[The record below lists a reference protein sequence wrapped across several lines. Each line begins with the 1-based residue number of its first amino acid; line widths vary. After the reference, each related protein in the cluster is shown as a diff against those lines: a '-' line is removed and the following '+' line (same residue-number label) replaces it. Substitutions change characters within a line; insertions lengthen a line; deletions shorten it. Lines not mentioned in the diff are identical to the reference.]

1 MKKLLLIT
9 SIFLAFACSNVEESI
24 DEESSGTFLDIYN
37 QTSWSLIRGSQNN
50 INEIITFSNG
60 ENFYNYYSS
69 ENIKYIDF
77 DGGPEDIVYCI
88 QYREGVVEHW
98 EGVTGDWEAEIEV
111 NESNKFVCTLS
122 FRGSKVLRN
131 EFESEGENLNMKESF
146 WIWDGG
152 ENPEPDFTGDY
163 VLTKSD
169 QSYSDY
175 CSIN

>member
-69 ENIKYIDF
+69 ENIEYIDF
-77 DGGPEDIVYCI
+77 DGGAIEFVYCI
-88 QYREGVVEHW
+88 QYREGIVEHW
-98 EGVTGDWEAEIEV
+98 QGVTGDWEAEIEV

-131 EFESEGENLNMKESF
+131 EFESEGENLIMKESF

-152 ENPEPDFTGDY
+152 ENPEPDFIGDY
-163 VLTKSD
+163 TLTKSD

-175 CSIN
+175 CSIE